1 VFQFGKR
8 YYIELSEKHK
18 LYAGYGPLY
27 ARAVRNVIAFCTRGM
42 GHRTTFAKMR
52 TQDSPLSC
60 VQGSIATARRSYTR
74 LYAGH

>member
-1 VFQFGKR
+1 M
-8 YYIELSEKHK
+8 
-18 LYAGYGPLY
+18 GPSMPALIVT
-27 ARAVRNVIAFCTRGM
+27 AVRIVIAFCARGM

-60 VQGSIATARRSYTR
+60 VQGSDVTIRRPYTR